1 MHRKEYQMQ
10 EAFFIETERHGW
22 INLRRV
28 CRFWEHDGVATA
40 ETDDGL
46 TWEVPESTYRLLL
59 GLVVSK

>member
-1 MHRKEYQMQ
+1 MQ
-10 EAFFIETERHGW
+10 EAFIETERHGW